1 MKGRNML
8 RLVMK
13 HERMMKLS
21 VPQNIGTLKGV
32 VAADHWKQE
41 TPVYHY
47 LLLISACFL

>member
-8 RLVMK
+8 RLVK
-13 HERMMKLS
+13 HEQMMKLL

-32 VAADHWKQE
+32 VTDHWKQE